1 MHEVTCVGNIVAD
14 TIAKTVDKLPEEGK
28 LDLIEQIELHLGGCA
43 SNAAVDLQKLGV
55 STAVIGKVGNDGFG
69 SFVINENGNDI
80 TKYFYVEGS
89 MLFSYA
95 AYIQKKESSASIQA
109 LEDSE
114 IRVAS
119 MSDLEEALNNDHQL
133 MLLFKSKLDEV
144 LMMKDQRASSF
155 TMLNS
160 TDRYRQFLVDY
171 PGLEDRVRQY
181 HLASYLGITPVSL
194 SRIRKK
200 LGIIK

>member
-1 MHEVTCVGNIVAD
+1 MID
-14 TIAKTVDKLPEEGK
+14 TTYSQFRLNFQTEFTTLLNQQYLPTLEKIFIPVKMEKG
-28 LDLIEQIELHLGGCA
+28 DYFIRQGDVSNRLGF
-43 SNAAVDLQKLGV
+43 
-55 STAVIGKVGNDGFG
+55 VIRGAFR

-114 IRVAS
+114 IRMAS

>member
-1 MHEVTCVGNIVAD
+1 MID
-14 TIAKTVDKLPEEGK
+14 TTYSQFR
-28 LDLIEQIELHLGGCA
+28 LDFQTEFNTLLNQEYLTTLEKIFKPTKMKKGDYFIRQGDMSNRLGF
-43 SNAAVDLQKLGV
+43 
-55 STAVIGKVGNDGFG
+55 VIQGAFR

-80 TKYFYVEGS
+80 TKYFYIEGS

-119 MSDLEEALNNDHQL
+119 MSDLEEALNDDHHL

-144 LMMKDQRASSF
+144 LVMKDQRASSF

-171 PGLEDRVRQY
+171 PGLEDRVKQY

>member
-1 MHEVTCVGNIVAD
+1 MID
-14 TIAKTVDKLPEEGK
+14 TTYSEFRMNFQTEFNTLLKQQNLPTLEKIFKPVRMEKG
-28 LDLIEQIELHLGGCA
+28 DYFIRQGDMSNRLGF
-43 SNAAVDLQKLGV
+43 
-55 STAVIGKVGNDGFG
+55 VIRGAFR

-109 LEDSE
+109 LEESE

-119 MSDLEEALNNDHQL
+119 IADLEETLNNDLKL

-144 LMMKDQRASSF
+144 LVMKDQHASSF

-171 PGLEDRVRQY
+171 PGLEERVRQY

-200 LGIIK
+200 IGIIK

>member
-1 MHEVTCVGNIVAD
+1 MID
-14 TIAKTVDKLPEEGK
+14 TTYSQFRLNFQTEFTTLLNQQYLPTLEKIFIPVKMKKG
-28 LDLIEQIELHLGGCA
+28 DYFIRQGDVSNRLGF
-43 SNAAVDLQKLGV
+43 
-55 STAVIGKVGNDGFG
+55 VIRGAFR
-69 SFVINENGNDI
+69 SFVINETGNDI

-119 MSDLEEALNNDHQL
+119 MSDLEEALNNDYQL

>member
-1 MHEVTCVGNIVAD
+1 MID
-14 TIAKTVDKLPEEGK
+14 TTYSQFRLNFRTEFTTLLNQQYLTTLEKIFIPVKMEKGDYFIRQGDVSNR
-28 LDLIEQIELHLGGCA
+28 LGF
-43 SNAAVDLQKLGV
+43 
-55 STAVIGKVGNDGFG
+55 VIRGAFR

-95 AYIQKKESSASIQA
+95 AYIQKMESSQSIQA

-144 LMMKDQRASSF
+144 LVMKDQRANSF